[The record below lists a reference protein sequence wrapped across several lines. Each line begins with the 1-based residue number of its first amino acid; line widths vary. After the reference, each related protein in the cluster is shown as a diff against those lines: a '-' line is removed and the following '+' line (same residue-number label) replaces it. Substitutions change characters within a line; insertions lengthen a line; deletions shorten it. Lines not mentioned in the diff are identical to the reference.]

1 MYAQSAPLPVFGGE
15 YRVEQAEPLFAG
27 VYEVAPGQ
35 PLLAG
40 LDPYDYP
47 SMRGVDKS
55 DYPVLGRIARPV
67 LRKIRGMNGFGEL
80 TSSGVE
86 GASVGTAVGVGVGV
100 LVLGAAVSFGLSVL
114 ASYTGARLA
123 GCRRQ

>member
-1 MYAQSAPLPVFGGE
+1 MYAQTAPLPVFGGE

-47 SMRGVDKS
+47 ALRGVDKS
-55 DYPVLGRIARPV
+55 DYPSLGKITRPMLMKV
-67 LRKIRGMNGFGEL
+67 RGMNGFGEL
-80 TSSGVE
+80 TDAGSAG
-86 GASVGTAVGVGVGV
+86 VGTAVGVGVGV

-123 GCRRQ
+123 GCKRQ